1 MRPTKY
7 LPKYCELL
15 EEHLSKGYSVESF
28 GGVIGVCKDTIYR
41 WVKQYP
47 EFSDAKRVGES
58 KSRMFWEKLGID
70 HILSVTQSE
79 RKKDGTTMSRSKALN
94 SAVWV
99 FNMKN
104 RFKWKDRVE
113 QEVSDNSNRN
123 LVINIVDGTKEAAEN
138 EEN

>member
-1 MRPTKY
+1 
-7 LPKYCELL
+7 
-15 EEHLSKGYSVESF
+15 
-28 GGVIGVCKDTIYR
+28 
-41 WVKQYP
+41 
-47 EFSDAKRVGES
+47 
-58 KSRMFWEKLGID
+58 MFWEKLGID